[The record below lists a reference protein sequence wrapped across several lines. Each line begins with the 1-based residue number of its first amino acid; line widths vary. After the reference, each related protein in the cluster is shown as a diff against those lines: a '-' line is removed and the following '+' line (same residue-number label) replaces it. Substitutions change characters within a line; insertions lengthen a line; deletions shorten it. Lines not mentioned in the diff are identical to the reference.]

1 MIIVVVSFG
10 ANLELGGTE
19 QQKYIYVQHRGERE
33 FPFAL

>member
-19 QQKYIYVQHRGERE
+19 QQKYIYVQQNS
-33 FPFAL
+33 